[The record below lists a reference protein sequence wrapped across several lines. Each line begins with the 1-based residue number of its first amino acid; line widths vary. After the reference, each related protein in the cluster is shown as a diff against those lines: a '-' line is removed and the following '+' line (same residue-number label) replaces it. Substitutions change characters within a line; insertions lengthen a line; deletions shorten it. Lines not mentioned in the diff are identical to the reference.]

1 MQPTLS
7 ELITIARQAGS
18 IIREG
23 FGTHIT
29 VYQKGFKDLVTEIDK
44 RSEAILLDHIH
55 SQHPGDSIITEE
67 SGFLPGDDGR
77 TWYIDPLDGTLNFI
91 HGVAHFCV
99 SVAYARGGQL
109 QLGVIYEPIRDECFA
124 AEHGKGA
131 WLNGQPMHVSQIAS
145 LEEALLGTGLMSS
158 KRYPEPINVEYFKYF
173 AHQSLSIRRM
183 GAAAVDLAYLA
194 AGRLD
199 GYWDIQVNIWD
210 IAAGVLIVQEAGG
223 AITGMDGDPN
233 FLQNQHP
240 PYSLVAGGKDVHR
253 QMLDVM
259 QNGKN
264 PL

>member
-1 MQPTLS
+1 MRPTLS
-7 ELITIARQAGS
+7 EIITIARQAGS

-23 FGTHIT
+23 FGTHLTI
-29 VYQKGFKDLVTEIDK
+29 YQKGFKDLVTEIDK
-44 RSEAILLDHIH
+44 QSEAALLQHIR

-99 SVAYARGGQL
+99 SVAYAEAGQL
-109 QLGVIYEPIRDECFA
+109 AMGVIYEPIRDECFS
-124 AEHGKGA
+124 AERGKGA
-131 WLNGQPMHVSQIAS
+131 WLNDVPMHVSQVPA
-145 LEEALLGTGLMSS
+145 LQEALLGTGLMSS
-158 KRYPEPINVEYFKYF
+158 KRYPEPINIEYFKYF

-223 AITGMDGDPN
+223 VITGMDGNPN
-233 FLQNQHP
+233 FLHDQQP
-240 PYSLVAGGKDVHR
+240 PYSLVAGGKDVHHL
-253 QMLDVM
+253 MLDIM
-259 QNGKN
+259 QNGKE